1 MTIPFRPRWYF
12 FVALVSITFIGPL
25 SLHLFIP
32 AMPAVKEA
40 FGVSTGMA
48 QLTMSLAMLSMAFFT
63 VAYGGL
69 SDRFGRKR
77 VLLGGLVLFTCG
89 AAACMVAA
97 NMPMLLAGRILQGAG
112 AGCGVVLAR
121 AIARDVYGQDRVAQV
136 IAYLTAAYV
145 LGPMVAPPIGGQLT
159 VLFGWR
165 ALFVLASAVGLVVI
179 LAVTFGVPETRTRS
193 AGAPRGVFAGYK
205 SLLRRPRFVGF
216 MLQPGMMSAA
226 FFTQATAAS
235 FLATDNLGADAAKI
249 GLWFFAFPIG
259 FMTGVSSRFA
269 AQRSIEFMTILGGVT
284 ASHNGVDCRLA
295 LFRRHFHGRAYIP
308 ECCQPRQGLTAHAEP
323 GAIPRDELVSR
334 RGGVRSPRGGARHDR
349 SPRRRHLAA
358 HLRLQTPP
366 AAARDRAPPC
376 RRTAVREQQ
385 PFKHSRPDG
394 PSNYERSF
402 YKSAAREKSFLDP
415 SHLVRDDTPGVSL
428 GALAPWR
435 EQLLT
440 QVIS

>member
-1 MTIPFRPRWYF
+1 MTISFRPRWYF
-12 FVALVSITFIGPL
+12 FIALVSVTFIGPL

-48 QLTMSLAMLSMAFFT
+48 QLTMSLAMFSMAFFT

-89 AAACMVAA
+89 AASCMAAA

-145 LGPMVAPPIGGQLT
+145 LGPMLAPPIGGHLT

-165 ALFVLASAVGLVVI
+165 ALFVLASVVGLVVI
-179 LAVTFGVPETRTRS
+179 LAVAFAVPETRTRS

-235 FLATDNLGADAAKI
+235 FLATEHLGADAAKI
-249 GLWFFAFPIG
+249 GLWFFAFPVG
-259 FMTGVSSRFA
+259 FMTGSFISGRVGAR
-269 AQRSIEFMTILGGVT
+269 RSIEFMTILGGVIGV
-284 ASHNGVDCRLA
+284 ANGA
-295 LFRRHFHGRAYIP
+295 LLIGWLYFGGISMAALYIP
-308 ECCQPRQGLTAHAEP
+308 GMFVSLAQGLSMPYAQA
-323 GAIPRDELVSR
+323 GAMAVDTELAGSA
-334 RGGVRSPRGGARHDR
+334 SGAVVFSQLFWPAALQQLTGLLADGTWVPMAMVHFAAVIVALLAGW
-349 SPRRRHLAA
+349 LAA
-358 HLRLQTPP
+358 
-366 AAARDRAPPC
+366 RA
-376 RRTAVREQQ
+376 E
-385 PFKHSRPDG
+385 G
-394 PSNYERSF
+394 ESF
-402 YKSAAREKSFLDP
+402 N
-415 SHLVRDDTPGVSL
+415 
-428 GALAPWR
+428 
-435 EQLLT
+435 
-440 QVIS
+440 

>member
-12 FVALVSITFIGPL
+12 FIALVSITFIGPL

-32 AMPAVKEA
+32 AMSAVKEG

-48 QLTMSLAMLSMAFFT
+48 QLTMSLAMLSMACFT

-145 LGPMVAPPIGGQLT
+145 LGPMVAPPIGGHLT

-165 ALFVLASAVGLVVI
+165 ALFVLASAVGLLVILVVI
-179 LAVTFGVPETRTRS
+179 FAVPETRARS
-193 AGAPRGVFAGYK
+193 AALPHGVFAGYK

-216 MLQPGMMSAA
+216 MLQPGLLSAA
-226 FFTQATAAS
+226 FYTQATAVS
-235 FLATDNLGADAAKI
+235 FLAAEYLGADAAKI

-259 FMTGVSSRFA
+259 FMSGSFISGRIGA
-269 AQRSIEFMTILGGVT
+269 SRSIEFMTMLGGVVGV
-284 ASHNGVDCRLA
+284 ASGALLVGWLYFGGVSMAA
-295 LFRRHFHGRAYIP
+295 LYIP
-308 ECCQPRQGLTAHAEP
+308 GTVVSLAQGLSMPYAQAGAMAVDAELAGSAS
-323 GAIPRDELVSR
+323 GAVVFS
-334 RGGVRSPRGGARHDR
+334 
-349 SPRRRHLAA
+349 
-358 HLRLQTPP
+358 QFFWP
-366 AAARDRAPPC
+366 AALQQLTGLLANGSWVPMA
-376 RRTAVREQQ
+376 AVQCVAVT
-385 PFKHSRPDG
+385 G
-394 PSNYERSF
+394 ALLAGWM
-402 YKSAAREKSFLDP
+402 AARAQ
-415 SHLVRDDTPGVSL
+415 G
-428 GALAPWR
+428 
-435 EQLLT
+435 
-440 QVIS
+440 